1 MGADVHQV
9 AKAMGQD
16 GRISPK
22 FLHPGPGF
30 GGSCFP
36 KDTKAF
42 AALSRVQGLRMNTIE
57 AAIETN
63 EIQKNH
69 LEALKSFGHCEI
81 HRTTFNGVIIK

>member
-1 MGADVHQV
+1 MGN
-9 AKAMGQD
+9 D

-36 KDTKAF
+36 KDTKALVSF
-42 AALSRVQGLRMNTIE
+42 ARNIGEPINTVA

-63 EIQKNH
+63 KKQKNRMR
-69 LEALKSFGHCEI
+69 EK
-81 HRTTFNGVIIK
+81 VI